1 MSSIFS
7 TIVAATL
14 ISLSLCAD
22 ILAVTVCG
30 SLKLGKITPWQ
41 TTKIASIFA
50 FVHFSAITLGWAAG
64 HSVVTFVEKYAP
76 YISFAILLYIGG
88 NMIISA
94 IKEIREGDQ
103 EGESPINLVG
113 TKNLFLAGVAT
124 SIDAVAVGVSM
135 AMENINFLKIL
146 FQGIILAIV
155 TMIVAIAGITFGRQI
170 GLKFGHAA
178 SIVGGLVLIGIG
190 VWALII

>member
-1 MSSIFS
+1 MDTIASSII
-7 TIVAATL
+7 TAAL

-30 SLKLGKITPWQ
+30 SLKLGKISAWE

-50 FVHFSAITLGWAAG
+50 LVHFTAITLGWAAG
-64 HSVVTFVEKYAP
+64 HSIVTFVEKYAP
-76 YISFAILLYIGG
+76 YIAFAILLYIGG
-88 NMIISA
+88 SMIISA
-94 IKEIREGDQ
+94 IKEIREGS
-103 EGESPINLVG
+103 EENESAINLVG

-135 AMENINFLKIL
+135 AMENYSLAKIM
-146 FQGIILAIV
+146 FQGVILAIV
-155 TMIVAIAGITFGRQI
+155 TLAVAIAGITFGRQI

-190 VWALII
+190 VWALI